1 MAPHSS
7 TPAWK
12 IPWTE
17 EPSGL
22 QSMGSQRVRH
32 SLVTEHPHNSNNI
45 NKIAAGQILMII
57 GYHVPINS
65 VTGAWEPG
73 GAK

>member
-1 MAPHSS
+1 MATHSRVL
-7 TPAWK
+7 AWR
-12 IPWTE
+12 IPGTG

-32 SLVTEHPHNSNNI
+32 SLVTEYPHNSNNI